1 MTSECA
7 CAHVQVSIESVLM
20 SDIHYVLVLVP
31 HSPDGKKF
39 RSKPQIERYLGGSC
53 DLNLFDF
60 SSREGTGETRRR
72 TARERSVKP
81 KVYTPRS
88 NYSEERP
95 LSLHPLRP
103 SGPIRRT
110 CGVIKLPV
118 VWTPAKAE
126 VPTQLQNGGGAD
138 GQDTPLGAIVQRLWE
153 RRLAMPVVTV
163 GGYHVSESQQ
173 NRGCPQAL
181 QLVNGSVV
189 HVESGER
196 EKWTG
201 ERDESLGNGKMDTNS
216 LLPSQDVQSS
226 MPRVPRT
233 VP

>member
-1 MTSECA
+1 M
-7 CAHVQVSIESVLM
+7 
-20 SDIHYVLVLVP
+20 
-31 HSPDGKKF
+31 
-39 RSKPQIERYLGGSC
+39 
-53 DLNLFDF
+53 
-60 SSREGTGETRRR
+60 
-72 TARERSVKP
+72 KP

-126 VPTQLQNGGGAD
+126 VPTQLQNGGGTD

-153 RRLAMPVVTV
+153 RRLVMPVVAV
-163 GGYHVSESQQ
+163 GGYHISESQQ
-173 NRGCPQAL
+173 NGECPQAV

-189 HVESGER
+189 HVGSAER
-196 EKWTG
+196 EKRVG
-201 ERDESLGNGKMDTNS
+201 ERNDTLDYGSMDTSS
-216 LLPSQDVQSS
+216 LLPTQGTRSS
-226 MPRVPRT
+226 VPRVPRT

>member
-1 MTSECA
+1 MFS
-7 CAHVQVSIESVLM
+7 
-20 SDIHYVLVLVP
+20 

-39 RSKPQIERYLGGSC
+39 RSKPQIERYLGESY

-81 KVYTPRS
+81 KVYTPRN

-126 VPTQLQNGGGAD
+126 VPAQLQNGGGAD

-153 RRLAMPVVTV
+153 RRLAMPVVAM
-163 GGYHVSESQQ
+163 GGYQTPDSQQ
-173 NRGCPQAL
+173 NGDCLQAV

-189 HVESGER
+189 NVGTGDSV
-196 EKWTG
+196 KWEG
-201 ERDESLGNGKMDTNS
+201 DRNSSIFNGSMDTSSS
-216 LLPSQDVQSS
+216 LQSQETQSS
-226 MPRVPRT
+226 VPHAPRT

>member
-1 MTSECA
+1 MCLVTSRP
-7 CAHVQVSIESVLM
+7 SSWFVLL
-20 SDIHYVLVLVP
+20 S

-39 RSKPQIERYLGGSC
+39 RSKPQIERYLGESY

-60 SSREGTGETRRR
+60 SSREGTGDTRRR

-81 KVYTPRS
+81 KAYMPRN
-88 NYSEERP
+88 NYSDERP

-118 VWTPAKAE
+118 VWTPAKTE
-126 VPTQLQNGGGAD
+126 LPVQMQNGGGAD

-153 RRLAMPVVTV
+153 RRLAMPVVAM
-163 GGYHVSESQQ
+163 GGYQMSDSEQ
-173 NRGCPQAL
+173 NGGCPQAV

-189 HVESGER
+189 SVGSGESG
-196 EKWTG
+196 KWEG
-201 ERDESLGNGKMDTNS
+201 ERNGSIFNGDMDTSSS
-216 LLPSQDVQSS
+216 LLSQEMQSS
-226 MPRVPRT
+226 LPHVPRT

>member
-1 MTSECA
+1 M
-7 CAHVQVSIESVLM
+7 
-20 SDIHYVLVLVP
+20 
-31 HSPDGKKF
+31 
-39 RSKPQIERYLGGSC
+39 
-53 DLNLFDF
+53 FDF

-118 VWTPAKAE
+118 VWSPAKAE
-126 VPTQLQNGGGAD
+126 VPIQLQNGGGAD

-153 RRLAMPVVTV
+153 RRLAMPVVAV
-163 GGYHVSESQQ
+163 GGYHISESQQ
-173 NRGCPQAL
+173 NGECPQAV

-189 HVESGER
+189 NVGFGER
-196 EKWTG
+196 EKGMG
-201 ERDESLGNGKMDTNS
+201 ERNDSLVNGSMDTNS
-216 LLPSQDVQSS
+216 LLPSKDVQSS
-226 MPRVPRT
+226 VPQVPRT